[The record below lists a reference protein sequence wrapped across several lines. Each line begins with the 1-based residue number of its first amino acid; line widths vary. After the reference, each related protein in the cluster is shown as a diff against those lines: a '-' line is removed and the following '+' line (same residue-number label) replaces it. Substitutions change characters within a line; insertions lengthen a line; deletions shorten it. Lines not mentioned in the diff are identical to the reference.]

1 MPFARPI
8 VLNALKQIIMLA
20 ALALFATTVQ
30 ANTAYNNWKAAFK
43 PRALSAGV
51 SSALYDRSFRGLT
64 PDPAILKASKNQAE
78 FVKAIWQYLDSA
90 VSKTR
95 VKNGLN
101 GKAALAG
108 DLAIMEEKWGVD
120 RNVLI
125 AIWGLESSY
134 GQILDNPKIVKNVI
148 RSLSTLA
155 FKGGKRATFWDR
167 ELIAALKIL
176 QNGDTTPDKMTGS
189 WAGAMGHTQF
199 IPTTYLAHAVDYDGD
214 GRRNIWGSRQDAL
227 ASAANYLAVSGW
239 ERGKG
244 WGYEV
249 KLPANFN
256 FAHADGKSRKTLAD
270 WSKLGIKR
278 ASGGDYPRPDDSARL
293 FLPGGA
299 TGPAFLLLKNFDVIK
314 RYNNADAYALAIGH
328 LSDRLKGF
336 GSFKGTWPRHLKP
349 LTRTQRK
356 EMQTLLTRK
365 GFDTGGIDGRL
376 GPNSRKA
383 LRAYQR
389 AIGVVPDGFPTT
401 ALLQK
406 LRS

>member
-1 MPFARPI
+1 MVSFRPFI
-8 VLNALKQIIMLA
+8 VFKVIIAVLSLTLGSA
-20 ALALFATTVQ
+20 AH
-30 ANTAYNNWKAAFK
+30 ANTAYNNWVAAFK

-51 SSALYDRSFRGLT
+51 SSALYDQSFRGLT

-78 FVKAIWQYLDSA
+78 FVKAIWQYLDAA

-95 VKNGLN
+95 IKNGLN
-101 GKAALAG
+101 GKTALAS

-120 RNVLI
+120 RHVLI

-155 FKGGKRATFWDR
+155 FKGGKRAKFWDR

-249 KLPANFN
+249 RLPSKFN
-256 FAHADGKSRKTLAD
+256 YALADGKTRKTLAS
-270 WSKLGIKR
+270 WSKLGIVR
-278 ASGGDYPRPDDSARL
+278 MNGNGFPRPDDSARL

-299 TGPAFLLLKNFDVIK
+299 EGPAFLLLKNFDVIK

-336 GSFKGTWPRHLKP
+336 GAFKGTWPRHLKP
-349 LTRTQRK
+349 LTRSQRK
-356 EMQTLLTRK
+356 ELQTLLTRK

-389 AIGVVPDGFPTT
+389 AIGVTPDGFPTT
-401 ALLQK
+401 KLLQR